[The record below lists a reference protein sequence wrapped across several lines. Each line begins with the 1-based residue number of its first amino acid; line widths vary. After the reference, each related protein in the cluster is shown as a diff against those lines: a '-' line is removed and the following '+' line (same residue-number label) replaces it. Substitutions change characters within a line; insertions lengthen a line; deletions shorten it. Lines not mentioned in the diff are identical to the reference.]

1 MGAFWG
7 LLPVYAHGHGFDLTQ
22 VGTCMSVAILGG
34 AALQWPIGRWSDRHD
49 QRLILAAVCAFAMLL
64 APLQLLMPPWHGPMI
79 APIFLHG
86 GLTFAVYP
94 ILVAHLVD
102 HLSPEER
109 KRLPVTSSLVPV

>member
-1 MGAFWG
+1 
-7 LLPVYAHGHGFDLTQ
+7 
-22 VGTCMSVAILGG
+22 MSVAILGG